1 MLKENMN
8 CDKSEEIREC
18 GVYTCIHC
26 VVNTCTLDEC
36 DMFERK
42 FLQEG

>member
-1 MLKENMN
+1 MVNNIKDFENT
-8 CDKSEEIREC
+8 EEVREC

-36 DMFERK
+36 EMYERRY
-42 FLQEG
+42 LQEG

>member
-1 MLKENMN
+1 MQRDHQE
-8 CDKSEEIREC
+8 CDKAKNPRKC

-26 VVNTCTLDEC
+26 VVNTCMLDEC

-42 FLQEG
+42 FVQEG

>member
-1 MLKENMN
+1 MMNNNKEVE
-8 CDKSEEIREC
+8 KIEVVREC

-36 DMFERK
+36 DMYERRYM
-42 FLQEG
+42 QEG